1 MPFGCVPRLNR
12 TRLLIPAAAA
22 LLVAGAGTSASAQT
36 VTAAKDLFS
45 GPMARTPA
53 SEVLP
58 EQVARWRD
66 DARAYEDGNGVP
78 RDAVLAA
85 QLYCRAARFGDAEA
99 QFSLAW
105 MLMHGRGIARDDA
118 HAAHLIAAAA
128 EQGIEQAKNLLQS
141 IGAPRGETPPCLRA
155 PEADRQSAAAPEPP
169 KTVARPAA
177 APQVRTPP
185 PPNAPEAIV
194 KFVDLVAP
202 EYKLEPQLV
211 LAVIA
216 TESNFNPLAVSP
228 KNAHGL
234 MQLIPETA
242 ARFNVRNLRDP
253 VDNMRGGM
261 AYLRW
266 LMAYFEGDV
275 MLALAAYNAG
285 ERAVERYR
293 GVPPYAETRQY
304 VLRILAA
311 IGGRLSHPFDP
322 TVTAPSQLLS
332 QRLGAMP
339 AR

>member
-1 MPFGCVPRLNR
+1 MPCARVRRLTP
-12 TRLLIPAAAA
+12 TRLAKSARVA
-22 LLVAGAGTSASAQT
+22 LLTALVGSGASAQPLT
-36 VTAAKDLFS
+36 PAKDLFS
-45 GPMARTPA
+45 EPMAKVPA

-66 DARAYEDGNGVP
+66 DARAYEDGNGMP
-78 RDAVLAA
+78 RDAELAA

-105 MLMHGRGIARDDA
+105 MLMNGRGIARDDA
-118 HAAHLIAAAA
+118 HAVHLFAAAA
-128 EQGIEQAKNLLQS
+128 EQGIVQARNLLQS
-141 IGAPRGETPPCLRA
+141 MGPPRGEVPPCLRN
-155 PEADRQSAAAPEPP
+155 PELDR
-169 KTVARPAA
+169 KTVVASVPAMTTARPAP
-177 APQVRTPP
+177 PQPSRPPP

-216 TESNFNPLAVSP
+216 TESNFNPLAISP

-304 VLRILAA
+304 VLRILSA

-322 TVTAPSQLLS
+322 SVTAPSAVLS
-332 QRLGAMP
+332 QRFGAIAP
-339 AR
+339 R

>member
-1 MPFGCVPRLNR
+1 MPFGCIRPL
-12 TRLLIPAAAA
+12 TPTDLAMSAGLA
-22 LLVAGAGTSASAQT
+22 LLLAVASPHASAQPLA
-36 VTAAKDLFS
+36 AAKSLFTE
-45 GPMARTPA
+45 PMAMAPGR
-53 SEVLP
+53 EVLP

-78 RDAVLAA
+78 RDAALAA

-99 QFSLAW
+99 QFSLGW
-105 MLMHGRGIARDDA
+105 MLMNGRGINRDDA
-118 HAAHLIAAAA
+118 HAAHLFAAAA
-128 EQGIEQAKNLLQS
+128 EQGIEQARNLLQAM
-141 IGAPRGETPPCLRA
+141 GPPRGEVPPCLRN
-155 PEADRQSAAAPEPP
+155 PEADRSADVAAEPA
-169 KTVARPAA
+169 KAAMRPA
-177 APQVRTPP
+177 PPPPLRPTP

-202 EYKLEPQLV
+202 EYTLEPQLV

-266 LMAYFEGDV
+266 LLAYFEGDV

-304 VLRILAA
+304 VLRILSA

-322 TVTAPSQLLS
+322 SVTAPSQAIK
-332 QRLGAMP
+332 QPFGTIAPR
-339 AR
+339 

>member
-1 MPFGCVPRLNR
+1 L
-12 TRLLIPAAAA
+12 A
-22 LLVAGAGTSASAQT
+22 LFVALACLHGLVAAQT
-36 VTAAKDLFS
+36 TTPPRDPFLE
-45 GPMARTPA
+45 PMAVGSTMQ
-53 SEVLP
+53 VLP

-66 DARAYEDGNGVP
+66 DARALEDGNGVP
-78 RDAVLAA
+78 RDLKLAA

-105 MLMHGRGIARDDA
+105 MLLNGRGVPRDDA
-118 HAAHLIAAAA
+118 HAAHLFAAAA
-128 EQGIEQAKNLLQS
+128 EQGIVQAQNMAQS
-141 IGAPRGETPPCLRA
+141 LGTPRGDVPPCLRS
-155 PEADRQSAAAPEPP
+155 PEADRPVASAPTGAS
-169 KTVARPAA
+169 KVAVVKVSVPPAA
-177 APQVRTPP
+177 RRPP
-185 PPNAPEAIV
+185 PPNAPESIV
-194 KFVDLVAP
+194 RFVDLVAP
-202 EYKLEPQLV
+202 EYQLEPQLV

-304 VLRILAA
+304 VLRIISA
-311 IGGRLSHPFDP
+311 IGGSLSHPFDP
-322 TVTAPSQLLS
+322 NVTPPSQVIAQS
-332 QRLGAMP
+332 RGQSRV
-339 AR
+339 R